1 MNIITIGRQFG
12 SGGRELGKRLA
23 DTLGY
28 DYYDREIITAIAETS
43 GMNAA
48 YVEKALDSSDWRNYN
63 FTFMH
68 SFSMESVMQSEKV
81 KLLSEQRRVIDG
93 IAAAGKNCVI
103 VGRNADILL
112 ERYHPF
118 SIFVCADLDARIKR
132 CEERSTEEEHLS
144 RRVLEQNIRRIDK
157 NRALSREIISEKK
170 WGDAASYDLV
180 VNTTGWD
187 LKELTAAV
195 SDFAVKFFNRKDH
208 SIQS

>member
-23 DTLGY
+23 DSLGY

-132 CEERSTEEEHLS
+132 CEERSMEEEHLS
-144 RRVLEQNIRRIDK
+144 RRQLEQNIRRIDK

-187 LKELTAAV
+187 LKELTVAV